1 MDGLMMSTPLQVMD
15 IMRHAASYHSQQQV
29 VSRCDD
35 GQVYH
40 FSYAQIATRTAQL
53 AHALAELG
61 VEGGD
66 RVATL
71 AWNTHRHLE
80 LYYAVAGLGAIVHTI
95 NPRLFIDQI
104 SYIIRHAEDKVI
116 CVDLSL
122 VPILLKLTDRLQ
134 SVQAIIVLC
143 EQEQLPET
151 ELPLLAYEAL
161 LQPHSTEYPWPRIDE
176 SSACALCYTSGTTG
190 EPKGVLYSHRSTV
203 LHAMAGCTQE
213 GTRITSMSCVL
224 PVVPMFHVCA
234 WGVPYSTLMSGA
246 KLVLPGSGLNG
257 KALYQLI
264 DDEQVSLM
272 LGVPTIWQALLDYL
286 EESKQV
292 LTSVK
297 EVVIG
302 GAAAPLSMI
311 QRFQE
316 QHDVYV
322 IHAWGMTELSPLGT
336 VNAPTQEILALPLEQ
351 RYQRQLK
358 QGRPVF
364 GVQIALF
371 DDQDQALPHDGKT
384 FGRLMV
390 RGPWVAVGY
399 YHSDSREAWVDGW
412 FDTGDVA
419 TVDPEGYMQIVD
431 RNKDVI
437 KSGGEWISSVELEN
451 QALGHPAVK
460 EACAVGIP
468 HPKWDE
474 RPLLLVM
481 CYADRVVDAAALKQ
495 YLQSRVAKWWVPD
508 DIIFVTELPHTAT
521 GKLQKNKLRQQ
532 YGDHYQH

>member
-104 SYIIRHAEDKVI
+104 SYIIRHAEDKMI

>member
-122 VPILLKLTDRLQ
+122 VPILLKLTERLQ

-322 IHAWGMTELSPLGT
+322 IHAWGMAELSPLGT
-336 VNAPTQEILALPLEQ
+336 VNAPTQESLALPLEQ

>member
-122 VPILLKLTDRLQ
+122 VPILLKLTERLQ